1 MLLFCP
7 YCTDSFCRAKR
18 SKRQSRYRFCKTE
31 SARSHT
37 LSSNNYLIIY
47 RFTPTLPIRG
57 NNIYTKN
64 ILNKTVSKENDTQKC
79 VPCSYGLYGFRS
91 GSSVRGI
98 TVRSGCLRCAMMSL
112 IKSSM
117 SITTVSS
124 LCFCSFSSLC
134 LICFFNR
141 CFLSFSSFRFSS
153 GISAEFANCS
163 KTSPNS
169 LCNSSL
175 ISHLLLPWYGY

>member
-1 MLLFCP
+1 MLLFCS
-7 YCTDSFCRAKR
+7 YCSDSFCRAKR

-37 LSSNNYLIIY
+37 LSNNNYLIIY
-47 RFTPTLPIRG
+47 RFAPTLPIRG
-57 NNIYTKN
+57 NNIHTKN
-64 ILNKTVSKENDTQKC
+64 ILNKTVSKEKDTQKC

-98 TVRSGCLRCAMMSL
+98 TVRSGCLRCAIMSL

-134 LICFFNR
+134 LICFLSRF
-141 CFLSFSSFRFSS
+141 FLSYTEP
-153 GISAEFANCS
+153 AVKQEQQ
-163 KTSPNS
+163 
-169 LCNSSL
+169 
-175 ISHLLLPWYGY
+175 LL